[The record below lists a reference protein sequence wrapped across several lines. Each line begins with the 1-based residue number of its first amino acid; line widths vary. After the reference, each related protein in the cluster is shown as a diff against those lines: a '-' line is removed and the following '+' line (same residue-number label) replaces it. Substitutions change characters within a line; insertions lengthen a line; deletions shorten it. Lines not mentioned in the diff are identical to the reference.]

1 MPLLK
6 MRQSYWNKRMSDINS
21 RMTMTITDEISAIGG
36 SQQLRKDIHFLGDL
50 LGKIIRDQQGEPAFL
65 AVESVR
71 RSAKNRRAGDAHAAE
86 ALTQLIS
93 EQTLEQKKVLI
104 KAFANYFQLI
114 NIAEDL
120 QRIRVLRE
128 REGHGT
134 NSETI
139 DEAIQQLHAAGVS
152 ADEMRSLLDRLRV
165 RLVFTAHPSEAKRQ
179 EVLIKLRDI
188 AEFMATRERT
198 SLLPREEQHLVDDI
212 VRRVEQLWQTRTT
225 RANKAQVQD
234 EVDFGLYFI
243 IATVIDV
250 LVDFHLDL
258 CTSLE
263 SAYPDEDW
271 TQLPCVLA
279 FASWIGG
286 DRDGNP
292 NVTPEMT
299 LATLEKMHQAALQVY
314 LEDIEYLKARF
325 TQADDE
331 VGVSAEL
338 RARVEAIP
346 QTLRRRYPHE
356 IYRQCLQSIA
366 DGLREETY
374 EAAESL
380 LDDLTMISNSLAAN
394 RGKHSTQGTLQ
405 RLILKVRLFG
415 IHLLPLDVRE
425 DARLQTATLTE
436 ILKYYR
442 MADDYASM
450 PEPERQALLTQEIQS
465 SRPIFPLVP
474 HFSDETNVIINTW
487 RMIAQAHAKYSS
499 RSIDTYIGS
508 MTQHPSDVLA
518 MLLFA
523 SEVGVADD
531 LDLVPLFE
539 TVDDLKNAPETMRV
553 LFQNEAYKQHLQARG
568 HRQQIMIGYSDSN
581 KDGGYIASN
590 WNLYVAQQ
598 VLVEIC
604 AKHGVI
610 LELFHGRGGSIGR
623 GGGPTNRAI
632 LAQPPGSMQG
642 PVKITEQGEVI
653 AYRYSNRDIAR
664 RHFQQTMNAAL
675 LATHQ
680 SASAKRVPEHWF
692 NTLETLSETSYEAYR
707 RFVYETDGFLDYW
720 QQATPINE
728 LANMRIGS
736 RPAKRKSG
744 GFDSIRA
751 IPWVF
756 SWMQS
761 RAIIPSWYGVGHALK
776 TFCEQR
782 ADGLEVLRQ
791 MYQDWLFFHNLIENV
806 QLDVAKADMGI
817 AALYNSLVN
826 DETQREK
833 IFSDLSAE
841 HTRAYEFICK
851 ITGQTE
857 LLQSTPVLKI
867 SIERRN
873 PYVDPLNFIQVD
885 LLRQLRAT
893 APDAPEYAE
902 IMDGVLAT
910 INGIAAGMKTTG

>member
-1 MPLLK
+1 MNENRSK
-6 MRQSYWNKRMSDINS
+6 V
-21 RMTMTITDEISAIGG
+21 TITEEMYGVGS

-50 LGKIIRDQQGEPAFL
+50 LGDIIRDQQGEAAFQ
-65 AVESVR
+65 AVENVR
-71 RSAKNRRAGDAHAAE
+71 RIAKNRRAGDQQAAIE
-86 ALTQLIS
+86 LTRLIS
-93 EQTLEQKKVLI
+93 EQSLEQKKVLI

-128 REGHGT
+128 RETHGT
-134 NSETI
+134 NTETI
-139 DEAIQQLHAAGVS
+139 DEAIQQLQASGVTAG
-152 ADEMRSLLDRLRV
+152 EMRKLLERLRV

-188 AEFMATRERT
+188 AEFMAVRERT
-198 SLLPREEQHLVDDI
+198 VLLPREDQHLVDDI

-225 RANKAQVQD
+225 RASKAQVQD

-250 LVDFHLDL
+250 LVDFYLDL
-258 CTSLE
+258 RTTLQTV
-263 SAYPDEDW
+263 YPDAEW
-271 TQLPCVLA
+271 SGLPGILS

-292 NVTPEMT
+292 NVTPHMT

-325 TQADDE
+325 TESEGE
-331 VGVSAEL
+331 VSVSDEL
-338 RARVEAIP
+338 RAHVASLPKEIRD
-346 QTLRRRYPHE
+346 RYPLE
-356 IYRQCLQSIA
+356 PYRQCLQSIA
-366 DGLREETY
+366 DGLREPRYKDAET
-374 EAAESL
+374 L
-380 LDDLTMISNSLAAN
+380 LDDLLLISNSLQAN
-394 RGKHSTQGTLQ
+394 QGKHSAEGTLQ
-405 RLILKVRLFG
+405 RLIIKVKLFG

-425 DARLQTATLTE
+425 DARLQSAALSE
-436 ILKYYR
+436 ILKHYR
-442 MADDYASM
+442 LADDYATM
-450 PEPERQALLTQEIQS
+450 AEAERQALLTREIQS
-465 SRPIFPLVP
+465 NRPVFPLNSK
-474 HFSDETNVIINTW
+474 FSDETNIIINTW
-487 RMIAQAHAKYSS
+487 RMIAQAHAHYST
-499 RSIDTYIGS
+499 RSINTYIGS
-508 MTQHPSDVLA
+508 MTQNPSDVLT

-553 LFQNEAYKQHLQARG
+553 LFQNEVYKQHLQARG
-568 HRQQIMIGYSDSN
+568 QRQQIMIGYSDSN

-598 VLVEIC
+598 TLAEIC
-604 AKHGVI
+604 AEHGVI

-632 LAQPPGSMQG
+632 LAQPSGSMQG

-653 AYRYSNRDIAR
+653 AYRYSNKDIAR

-680 SASAKRVPEHWF
+680 SATAKRVPEHWY
-692 NTLETLSETSYEAYR
+692 NALETLSETSYEAYR

-720 QQATPINE
+720 HQATPINE
-728 LANMRIGS
+728 LANMQIGS
-736 RPAKRKSG
+736 RPAKRKTG
-744 GFDSIRA
+744 GFESIRA

-776 TFCEQR
+776 TFCDQR
-782 ADGLEVLRQ
+782 EDGLTLLKQ
-791 MYQDWLFFHNLIENV
+791 MYHDWLFFHNLIENV

-817 AALYNSLVN
+817 AGLYNSLVS
-826 DETQREK
+826 DEVQREN
-833 IFSDLSAE
+833 IFSDLRSE
-841 HTRAYEFICK
+841 HARAYEFICK
-851 ITGQTE
+851 IIDQAE
-857 LLQSTPVLKI
+857 LLQATPVLKI

-885 LLRQLRAT
+885 LLRQLRQT
-893 APDAPEYAE
+893 QQDTPEYAE

>member
-1 MPLLK
+1 
-6 MRQSYWNKRMSDINS
+6 MSETNPRS
-21 RMTMTITDEISAIGG
+21 TITDEMYGIGS
-36 SQQLRKDIHFLGDL
+36 SQQLRRDIHFLGDL
-50 LGKIIRDQQGEPAFL
+50 LGEIIRDQQGDDAFE
-65 AVESVR
+65 AVEDVR
-71 RSAKNRRAGDAHAAE
+71 RIAKNRRGGDAQAADK
-86 ALTQLIS
+86 LTQLIS
-93 EQTLEQKKVLI
+93 TQTLQQKKVLI

-128 REGHGT
+128 REAQGT
-134 NSETI
+134 NTETI
-139 DEAIQQLHAAGVS
+139 DEAIQQIQEAGVS
-152 ADEMRSLLDRLRV
+152 AEEMRRLLERLRV

-188 AEFMATRERT
+188 AEFMAIRERT
-198 SLLPREEQHLVDDI
+198 DLLPREDQHLVDDI

-243 IATVIDV
+243 TATVIDV

-258 CTSLE
+258 RASLE
-263 SAYPDEDW
+263 EAYPNEDW
-271 TQLPCVLA
+271 REIPTVLS

-331 VGVSAEL
+331 VGISNEL
-338 RARVEAIP
+338 KEHIASIPEAI
-346 QTLRRRYPHE
+346 QERYPRE
-356 IYRQCLQSIA
+356 LYRQSLQWIA
-366 DGLREETY
+366 DGLHEHRYTDE
-374 EAAESL
+374 ESL
-380 LDDLTMISNSLAAN
+380 LNDLMLISNSLEAHQ
-394 RGKHSTQGTLQ
+394 GGHSAEGTLQ
-405 RLILKVRLFG
+405 RLILKIRLFG

-425 DARLQTATLTE
+425 DARLQSAALTE
-436 ILKYYR
+436 ILKHYG
-442 MADDYASM
+442 MAEDYGSM
-450 PEPERQALLTQEIQS
+450 PETERQALLTREIQNN
-465 SRPIFPLVP
+465 RPIFPLMLP
-474 HFSDETNVIINTW
+474 FSDETKVIIKTW
-487 RMIAQAHAKYSS
+487 QMIAEAHAKYSP

-508 MTQHPSDVLA
+508 MTQYPSDVLA

-539 TVDDLKNAPETMRV
+539 TVDDLKHAPETMRV
-553 LFQNEAYKQHLQARG
+553 LFQNEAYKKHLQARG
-568 HRQQIMIGYSDSN
+568 QRQQIMIGYSDSN

-598 VLVEIC
+598 VLAEIC
-604 AKHGVI
+604 AEHGVI

-632 LAQPPGSMQG
+632 LAQPTGSMLG

-680 SASAKRVPEHWF
+680 SASPKRVQELWY
-692 NTLETLSETSYEAYR
+692 NTMETLSKTSYEAYR

-720 QQATPINE
+720 HQATPINE

-744 GFDSIRA
+744 GFESIRA

-776 TFCEQR
+776 TFCDQQP
-782 ADGLEVLRQ
+782 DGLKLLKQ
-791 MYQDWLFFHNLIENV
+791 MYKDWLFFHNLIENV

-817 AALYNSLVN
+817 ASLYNTLVS
-826 DETQREK
+826 DETERET
-833 IFSDLSAE
+833 IFAKLSSE
-841 HTRAYEFICK
+841 HAHAYEYICK
-851 ITGQTE
+851 VIGQTE
-857 LLQSTPVLKI
+857 LLQATPVLRV

-885 LLRQLRAT
+885 LLRQLREAEPES
-893 APDAPEYAE
+893 AEYAE